1 MAVASIVDYL
11 KSRGMDSSYSARKNL
26 ASQYGITGYSG
37 TANQNTSLL
46 KSLQQGQ
53 PAGQSANQNNAGS
66 QSNATNNQNVTIT
79 PVDDSKAGHPAATYL
94 TDYSYQRFSPST
106 KTQDY
111 ADRLDEIENN
121 KPDDYSSKYQGRIDN
136 IINGILNRESFKTDD
151 VYNSDLYK
159 TYRDQYIQQG
169 QKAMRDTMGAAQAA
183 TGGYGSTYAQAAGQ
197 QAYDSYLSQ
206 LGDKTLDIYDR
217 VYNQYLNEG
226 QEMYN
231 KLNAVNNQDN
241 IDYSRYRDSVNDYY
255 NDLNYYAGRY
265 DNSYNQD
272 FGEYQTDLS
281 AKQWAEQYAYQ
292 KTQDALAQ
300 QNWQTQFDY
309 QKQQDALQLELQRQQ
324 LAASLARKSSGGS
337 SGGTSKKSSSGLSKN
352 DYLDKAKMMLSGTD
366 GSDTHKYQEKTV
378 SRYLSKQY
386 GLSSDEAD
394 LITSKAKLDIQSS
407 NDKNIDKYYKYTK
420 DYASGHT
427 DEETFDYLNKLYETN
442 KIDADQADEIYTRL
456 GLKK

>member
-11 KSRGMDSSYSARKNL
+11 KSRNMDSSYGARKNL

-37 TANQNTSLL
+37 TAQQNMSLL
-46 KSLQQGQ
+46 KSLQQSQ
-53 PAGQSANQNNAGS
+53 KSQAAGQ
-66 QSNATNNQNVTIT
+66 QSNANNQNQNVTIT
-79 PVDDSKAGHPAATYL
+79 PVSDDGKTGPGHPAATYL
-94 TDYSYQRFSPST
+94 TDYNYAKFSPSART
-106 KTQDY
+106 TDY

-121 KPDDYSSKYQGRIDN
+121 KPDEYYCKYQGTIDGIIDN
-136 IINGILNRESFKTDD
+136 ILNRKSFDTNS
-151 VYNSDLYK
+151 VYDSDLYK
-159 TYRDQYIQQG
+159 NYREQYIQQG
-169 QKAMRDTMGAAQAA
+169 QKAMRDTMGAATAA

-197 QAYDSYLSQ
+197 QAYDNYLSQ

-324 LAASLARKSSGGS
+324 LAASLAKKASGGS
-337 SGGTSKKSSSGLSKN
+337 SGRSSKGSSKKSSS
-352 DYLDKAKMMLSGTD
+352 T
-366 GSDTHKYQEKTV
+366 
-378 SRYLSKQY
+378 
-386 GLSSDEAD
+386 SSDLAKYVEDAKR
-394 LITSKAKLDIQSS
+394 LIESKD
-407 NDKNIDKYYKYTK
+407 
-420 DYASGHT
+420 GHGR
-427 DEETFDYLNKLYETN
+427 TN
-442 KIDADQADEIYTRL
+442 YSIAQVIEYVADQYPSLTDSQIKKVITQAGGDYDK
-456 GLKK
+456 GLRILKQVTDTDK

>member
-11 KSRGMDSSYSARKNL
+11 KSRNMDSSYGARKNL

-37 TANQNTSLL
+37 TAQQNMSLL
-46 KSLQQGQ
+46 KSLQQSQ
-53 PAGQSANQNNAGS
+53 KSQAAGQ
-66 QSNATNNQNVTIT
+66 QSNANNQNQNVTIT
-79 PVDDSKAGHPAATYL
+79 PVSDDGKTGPGHPAATYL
-94 TDYSYQRFSPST
+94 TDYNYAKFSPSART
-106 KTQDY
+106 TDY

-121 KPDDYSSKYQGRIDN
+121 KPDEYYSKYQGTIDGIIDN
-136 IINGILNRESFKTDD
+136 ILNRKSFDTNS
-151 VYNSDLYK
+151 VYDSDLYK
-159 TYRDQYIQQG
+159 NYREQYIQQG
-169 QKAMRDTMGAAQAA
+169 QKAMRDTMGAATAA

-197 QAYDSYLSQ
+197 QAYDNYLSQ

-324 LAASLARKSSGGS
+324 LAASLAKKASGGS
-337 SGGTSKKSSSGLSKN
+337 SGRSSKGSSKKSSS
-352 DYLDKAKMMLSGTD
+352 T
-366 GSDTHKYQEKTV
+366 
-378 SRYLSKQY
+378 
-386 GLSSDEAD
+386 SSDLAKYVEDAKR
-394 LITSKAKLDIQSS
+394 LIESKD
-407 NDKNIDKYYKYTK
+407 
-420 DYASGHT
+420 GHGR
-427 DEETFDYLNKLYETN
+427 TN
-442 KIDADQADEIYTRL
+442 YSIAQVIEYVADQYPSLTDSQIKKVITQAGGDYDK
-456 GLKK
+456 GLRILKQVTDTDK

>member
-11 KSRGMDSSYSARKNL
+11 KSRNMDSSYGARKNL

-37 TANQNTSLL
+37 TAQQNMSLL
-46 KSLQQGQ
+46 KSLQQSQ
-53 PAGQSANQNNAGS
+53 KSQAAGQ
-66 QSNATNNQNVTIT
+66 QSNANNQNQNVTIT
-79 PVDDSKAGHPAATYL
+79 PVSDDGKTGPGHPAATYL
-94 TDYSYQRFSPST
+94 TDYNYAKFSPSART
-106 KTQDY
+106 TDY

-121 KPDDYSSKYQGRIDN
+121 KPDEYYSKYQGTIDGIIDN
-136 IINGILNRESFKTDD
+136 ILNRKSFDTNS
-151 VYNSDLYK
+151 VYDSDLYK
-159 TYRDQYIQQG
+159 NYREQYIQQG
-169 QKAMRDTMGAAQAA
+169 QKAMRDTMGAAPAA

-197 QAYDSYLSQ
+197 QAYDNYLSQ

-324 LAASLARKSSGGS
+324 LAASLAKKASGGS
-337 SGGTSKKSSSGLSKN
+337 SGRSSKGSSKKSSS
-352 DYLDKAKMMLSGTD
+352 T
-366 GSDTHKYQEKTV
+366 
-378 SRYLSKQY
+378 
-386 GLSSDEAD
+386 SSDLAKYVEDAKR
-394 LITSKAKLDIQSS
+394 LIESKD
-407 NDKNIDKYYKYTK
+407 
-420 DYASGHT
+420 GHGR
-427 DEETFDYLNKLYETN
+427 TN
-442 KIDADQADEIYTRL
+442 YSIAQVIEYVADQYPSLTDSQIKKVITQAGGDYDK
-456 GLKK
+456 GLRILKQVTDTDK

>member
-1 MAVASIVDYL
+1 MAAASIVDYL
-11 KSRGMDSSYSARKNL
+11 KSRNMDSSYGARKNL

-37 TANQNTSLL
+37 TAQQNMSLL
-46 KSLQQGQ
+46 KSLQQSQ
-53 PAGQSANQNNAGS
+53 KSQAAGQ
-66 QSNATNNQNVTIT
+66 QSNANNQNQNVTIT
-79 PVDDSKAGHPAATYL
+79 PVSDDGKTGPGHPAATYL
-94 TDYSYQRFSPST
+94 TDYNYAKFSPSART
-106 KTQDY
+106 TDY

-121 KPDDYSSKYQGRIDN
+121 KPDEYYSKYQGTIDGIIDN
-136 IINGILNRESFKTDD
+136 ILNRKSFDTNS
-151 VYNSDLYK
+151 VYDSDLYK
-159 TYRDQYIQQG
+159 NYREQYIQQG
-169 QKAMRDTMGAAQAA
+169 QKAMRDTMGAATAA

-197 QAYDSYLSQ
+197 QAYDNYLSQ

-324 LAASLARKSSGGS
+324 LAASLAKKASGGS
-337 SGGTSKKSSSGLSKN
+337 SGRSSKGSSKKSSS
-352 DYLDKAKMMLSGTD
+352 T
-366 GSDTHKYQEKTV
+366 
-378 SRYLSKQY
+378 
-386 GLSSDEAD
+386 SSDLAKYVEDAKR
-394 LITSKAKLDIQSS
+394 LIESKD
-407 NDKNIDKYYKYTK
+407 
-420 DYASGHT
+420 GHGR
-427 DEETFDYLNKLYETN
+427 TN
-442 KIDADQADEIYTRL
+442 YSIAQVIEYVADQYPSLTDSQIKKVITQAGGDYDK
-456 GLKK
+456 GLRILKQVTDTDK

>member
-11 KSRGMDSSYSARKNL
+11 KSRNMDSSYGARKNL

-37 TANQNTSLL
+37 TAQQNMSLL
-46 KSLQQGQ
+46 KSLQQSQ
-53 PAGQSANQNNAGS
+53 KSQAAGQ
-66 QSNATNNQNVTIT
+66 QSNANNQNQNVTIT
-79 PVDDSKAGHPAATYL
+79 PVSDDGKTGPGHPAATYL
-94 TDYSYQRFSPST
+94 TDYNYAKFSPSART
-106 KTQDY
+106 TDY

-121 KPDDYSSKYQGRIDN
+121 KPDEYYSKYQGTIDGIIDN
-136 IINGILNRESFKTDD
+136 ILNRKSFDTNS
-151 VYNSDLYK
+151 VYDSDLYK
-159 TYRDQYIQQG
+159 NYREQYIQQG
-169 QKAMRDTMGAAQAA
+169 QKAMRDTMGAATAA

-197 QAYDSYLSQ
+197 QAYDNYLSQ

-324 LAASLARKSSGGS
+324 LAASLAKKASGGS
-337 SGGTSKKSSSGLSKN
+337 SGRSSKGSSKKSSSTSLDLAKYVEDAKRLIESK
-352 DYLDKAKMMLSGTD
+352 D
-366 GSDTHKYQEKTV
+366 GHG
-378 SRYLSKQY
+378 R
-386 GLSSDEAD
+386 
-394 LITSKAKLDIQSS
+394 
-407 NDKNIDKYYKYTK
+407 
-420 DYASGHT
+420 
-427 DEETFDYLNKLYETN
+427 TN
-442 KIDADQADEIYTRL
+442 YSIAQVIEYVADQYPSLTDSQIKKVITQAGGDYDK
-456 GLKK
+456 GLRILKQVTDTDK

>member
-121 KPDDYSSKYQGRIDN
+121 KPDDYSSKYQGTIDN

-241 IDYSRYRDSVNDYY
+241 IDYNRYRDSVNDYY

-337 SGGTSKKSSSGLSKN
+337 SGRTSKKSSSGLSKN
-352 DYLDKAKMMLSGTD
+352 NYLDKAKMMLSGTD

>member
-121 KPDDYSSKYQGRIDN
+121 KPDDYSSKYQGTIDN

-197 QAYDSYLSQ
+197 QAYDNYLSQ

-324 LAASLARKSSGGS
+324 LAASLAKKASGGASGGS
-337 SGGTSKKSSSGLSKN
+337 SKGSSKKSSS
-352 DYLDKAKMMLSGTD
+352 T
-366 GSDTHKYQEKTV
+366 
-378 SRYLSKQY
+378 
-386 GLSSDEAD
+386 SSDLEKYVAD
-394 LITSKAKLDIQSS
+394 AKRLIESKD
-407 NDKNIDKYYKYTK
+407 
-420 DYASGHT
+420 GHGR
-427 DEETFDYLNKLYETN
+427 TN
-442 KIDADQADEIYTRL
+442 YSIAQVIEYIADQYPSLTDSQIKKVITQAGGDYDK
-456 GLKK
+456 GLRILKQVTESSTDK

>member
-11 KSRGMDSSYSARKNL
+11 KSRNMDSSYGARKNL

-37 TANQNTSLL
+37 TAQQNMSLL
-46 KSLQQGQ
+46 KSLQQSQ
-53 PAGQSANQNNAGS
+53 KSQAAGQ
-66 QSNATNNQNVTIT
+66 QSNANNQNQNVTIT
-79 PVDDSKAGHPAATYL
+79 PVSDDGKTGPGHPAATYL
-94 TDYSYQRFSPST
+94 TDYNYAKFSPSART
-106 KTQDY
+106 TDY

-121 KPDDYSSKYQGRIDN
+121 KPDEYYSKYQGTIDGIIDN
-136 IINGILNRESFKTDD
+136 ILNRKSFDTNS
-151 VYNSDLYK
+151 VYDSDLYK
-159 TYRDQYIQQG
+159 NYREQYIQQG
-169 QKAMRDTMGAAQAA
+169 QKAMRDTMGAATAA

-197 QAYDSYLSQ
+197 QAYDNYLSQ

-309 QKQQDALQLELQRQQ
+309 QKQQDALAQQNWQAQFDYQKQQDAQQ
-324 LAASLARKSSGGS
+324 LALAYSKARSSGSGKSGS
-337 SGGTSKKSSSGLSKN
+337 SKSKSKAYSSGDLVKFAKDLLNEKDNRGGRLSKSYYVN
-352 DYLDKAKMMLSGTD
+352 D
-366 GSDTHKYQEKTV
+366 
-378 SRYLSKQY
+378 
-386 GLSSDEAD
+386 
-394 LITSKAKLDIQSS
+394 
-407 NDKNIDKYYKYTK
+407 
-420 DYASGHT
+420 ASGVSNILQQ
-427 DEETFDYLNKLYETN
+427 YLG
-442 KIDADQADEIYTRL
+442 IDADTAAKAVTVAQKDSKNKTDNSYTYR
-456 GLKK
+456 KPR

>member
-11 KSRGMDSSYSARKNL
+11 KSRNMDSSYGARKNL

-37 TANQNTSLL
+37 TAQQNMSLL
-46 KSLQQGQ
+46 KSLQQSQ
-53 PAGQSANQNNAGS
+53 KSQAAGQ
-66 QSNATNNQNVTIT
+66 QSNANNQNQNVTIT
-79 PVDDSKAGHPAATYL
+79 PVSDDGKTGPGHPAATYL
-94 TDYSYQRFSPST
+94 TDYNYAKFSPSART
-106 KTQDY
+106 TDY

-121 KPDDYSSKYQGRIDN
+121 KPDEYYSKYQGTIDGIIDN
-136 IINGILNRESFKTDD
+136 ILNRKSFDTNS
-151 VYNSDLYK
+151 VYDSDLYK
-159 TYRDQYIQQG
+159 NYREQYIQQG
-169 QKAMRDTMGAAQAA
+169 QKAMRDTMGAATAA

-197 QAYDSYLSQ
+197 QAYDNYLSQ

-309 QKQQDALQLELQRQQ
+309 QKQQDALQLELQRHQ
-324 LAASLARKSSGGS
+324 LASSLAKKASGGS
-337 SGGTSKKSSSGLSKN
+337 SGRSSKGSSKKSSS
-352 DYLDKAKMMLSGTD
+352 T
-366 GSDTHKYQEKTV
+366 
-378 SRYLSKQY
+378 
-386 GLSSDEAD
+386 SSDLAKYVEDAKR
-394 LITSKAKLDIQSS
+394 LIESKD
-407 NDKNIDKYYKYTK
+407 
-420 DYASGHT
+420 GHGR
-427 DEETFDYLNKLYETN
+427 TN
-442 KIDADQADEIYTRL
+442 YSIAQVIEYVADQYPSLTDSQIKKVITQAGGDYDK
-456 GLKK
+456 GLRILKQVTDTDK

>member
-121 KPDDYSSKYQGRIDN
+121 KPDDYSSKYQGTIDN

-337 SGGTSKKSSSGLSKN
+337 SGRTSKKSSSGLSKN
-352 DYLDKAKMMLSGTD
+352 NYLDKAKMMLSGTD

>member
-121 KPDDYSSKYQGRIDN
+121 KPDDYSSKYQGTIDN
-136 IINGILNRESFKTDD
+136 IMNGLLNRESFKTDD

-337 SGGTSKKSSSGLSKN
+337 SGRTSKKSSSGLSKN
-352 DYLDKAKMMLSGTD
+352 NYLDKAKMMLSGTD